1 MLRPFFLSAVTK
13 TVAMSLDMPLPFVS
27 PPRLR
32 GLRFRCRLPLSDLSN
47 NVSLLSA
54 IPKNEPP
61 SSCFRERN
69 ILYRQS
75 KAVFLLMCNAADI
88 LSSDFC
94 PDISCMYAFT
104 SHFLWSFCCHV
115 PVYSVKVLLQS
126 LHGPC
131 RNGRSGRRRNEGS
144 SHAFPTGLTGTSFPR
159 QSLHT
164 HCPHSIPPPLN
175 AVQALIKT
183 VRLTI
188 FHYKL

>member
-69 ILYRQS
+69 I
-75 KAVFLLMCNAADI
+75 
-88 LSSDFC
+88 
-94 PDISCMYAFT
+94 
-104 SHFLWSFCCHV
+104 FCCHV
-115 PVYSVKVLLQS
+115 PVYSVKVLPQS

-164 HCPHSIPPPLN
+164 DCPHSMPPPIN

>member
-1 MLRPFFLSAVTK
+1 MLRSFFLSAVTM
-13 TVAMSLDMPLPFVS
+13 TVTLSLDAPLPFPP

-32 GLRFRCRLPLSDLSN
+32 GLRPRWRLPLSDFSK
-47 NVSLLSA
+47 NVSSLSV
-54 IPKNEPP
+54 IPENEPP

-69 ILYRQS
+69 ILCRQS
-75 KAVFLLMCNAADI
+75 KAVFLLMCNAAEI
-88 LSSDFC
+88 LSRDFC
-94 PDISCMYAFT
+94 SDIRCIYALT
-104 SHFLWSFCCHV
+104 SPFLWSFCCHV
-115 PVYSVKVLLQS
+115 PVYSVKVLPQS

-164 HCPHSIPPPLN
+164 DCPHSMPPPIN